1 MSSATRPKASEI
13 GCPVCGR
20 VLNVGVTNSRKGKV
34 ALVLV
39 CPEDGRHFRAFIND
53 PTYVRKVLDMLAVQ
67 EGAKP

>member
-53 PTYVRKVLDMLAVQ
+53 PAYVRSVLETLAVQ
-67 EGAKP
+67 GAKP